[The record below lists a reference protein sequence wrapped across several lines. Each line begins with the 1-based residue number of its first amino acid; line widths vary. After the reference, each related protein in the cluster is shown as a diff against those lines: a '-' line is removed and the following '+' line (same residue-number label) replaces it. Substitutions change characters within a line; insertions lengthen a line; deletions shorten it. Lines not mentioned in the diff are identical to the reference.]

1 MKVYEIV
8 EATRGILVSG
18 NKDDEINF
26 FSQDSRQM
34 TNGGMYIPL
43 KGERFDGHNFIE
55 SAFQTGAQAIIS
67 EKMSTMKIKSLLK

>member
-8 EATRGILVSG
+8 EATQGILVSG

-34 TNGGMYIPL
+34 KNGGMYIPL

-55 SAFQTGAQAIIS
+55 SAFQEHKQS
-67 EKMSTMKIKSLLK
+67 LVKKMSNMKIKSLLK